1 MSDKSYITTNILTTV
16 PRGLNRVTWI
26 VPLCGTL
33 YPFLPRLMWPRRKMM
48 FTKRIST
55 KCFTGLLIFEII
67 TDFVMYDVFYL
78 DMGMRYLENY
88 HSTYCRRTQ
97 LLELFYVW
105 DEMILMLQFQHW
117 SLQPLILALTF
128 HLKPTLRKFPEGYL
142 PLCCENVNY
151 E

>member
-1 MSDKSYITTNILTTV
+1 MSDKSYMTTNILTTV

-48 FTKRIST
+48 FRNRIST
-55 KCFTGLLIFEII
+55 KCFIKIG
-67 TDFVMYDVFYL
+67 TDFVMYYVLYL

-105 DEMILMLQFQHW
+105 DEMILRLQFQHW

-128 HLKPTLRKFPEGYL
+128 HSKRTLRMFPEGYL
-142 PLCCENVNY
+142 PLYCKNVNY